1 MQLVELAKRKIILC
15 FSQRRINYFLARDEC
30 SWGLAHWG
38 KGKGKGGGPVAA
50 VLGSMRVPSALV
62 QRLTAARHAA
72 TNCNAVAACCNMLR
86 GSKTEAAAAAAAAAA
101 DRKGLKHRKKCKVGT

>member
-1 MQLVELAKRKIILC
+1 M
-15 FSQRRINYFLARDEC
+15 
-30 SWGLAHWG
+30 
-38 KGKGKGGGPVAA
+38 AA

-101 DRKGLKHRKKCKVGT
+101 ADRKGLKHRKKCKVGT